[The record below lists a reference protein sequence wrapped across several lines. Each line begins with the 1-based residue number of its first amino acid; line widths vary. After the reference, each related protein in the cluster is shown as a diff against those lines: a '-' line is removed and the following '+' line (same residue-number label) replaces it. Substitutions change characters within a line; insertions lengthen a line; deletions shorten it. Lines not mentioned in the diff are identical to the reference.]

1 MSASFTHSKIGASSG
16 HLIEN
21 ESLNNAV
28 NSVMNT
34 AKDQLKGCADTYR
47 GAVSLFSPKDP
58 ISALT
63 HFIGFWLSIIGM
75 PLLLVRAAV
84 SDTVFSTAQLLSL
97 AVFMLSMILLYGAS
111 TSYHTFRL
119 SPKGNKV
126 LKKIDHMMICVLIA
140 GSYTPVCAVI
150 LKNSLGLKL
159 LIAIWVLAAAGILF
173 KAFWVTCPKW
183 VSSLIY
189 ISMGWTA
196 LFVIVPLFHLM
207 SGLEFGLLLGGGILY
222 TIGGVIYA
230 LRICFNE
237 KFTEHELFHIFVLLG
252 SFCHYLMMFSYVS

>member
-1 MSASFTHSKIGASSG
+1 MYTMTANYQIDTPDRISR
-16 HLIEN
+16 
-21 ESLNNAV
+21 ESI
-28 NSVMNT
+28 
-34 AKDQLKGCADTYR
+34 
-47 GAVSLFSPKDP
+47 SLDNLALFRPKDP

-84 SDTVFSTAQLLSL
+84 SSSGFSTPEFLSL

-119 SPKGNKV
+119 TREGNRI
-126 LKKIDHMMICVLIA
+126 LKKIDHMMISVLIA
-140 GSYTPVCAVI
+140 GSYTPVCVI
-150 LKNSLGLKL
+150 VLNNELGTKL
-159 LIAIWVLAAAGILF
+159 LLAIWALALVGILF

-183 VSSLIY
+183 VSSVIY
-189 ISMGWTA
+189 IGMGWTA
-196 LFVIVPLFHLM
+196 IFVIGPLFHLFTH
-207 SGLEFGLLLGGGILY
+207 GQFALLLSGGILY

-230 LRICFNE
+230 LKYRFND

-252 SFCHYLMMFSYVS
+252 SLCHYLMMFSYVR